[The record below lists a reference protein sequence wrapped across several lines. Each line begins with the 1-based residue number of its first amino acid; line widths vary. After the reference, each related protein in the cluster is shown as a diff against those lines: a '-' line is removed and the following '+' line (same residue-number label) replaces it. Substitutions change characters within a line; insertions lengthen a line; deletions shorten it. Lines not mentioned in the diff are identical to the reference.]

1 MIPRP
6 LTGCGDITVCL
17 VRDTSNNSFTNEDL
31 SRLKGFA
38 VAIGDQ
44 EGPVVGTVLDAWIDN
59 GSLFGRIRLR
69 LTRACWKAVV
79 SPARSTLLAPS
90 PRSGTGRSAQSE
102 ADI

>member
-1 MIPRP
+1 MISGP
-6 LTGCGDITVCL
+6 LTGSGDITVCL
-17 VRDTSNNSFTNEDL
+17 VRDASRDPFSNEDL

-69 LTRACWKAVV
+69 LTRACWKAFVNGL
-79 SPARSTLLAPS
+79 ARPS
-90 PRSGTGRSAQSE
+90 
-102 ADI
+102 